1 MTKINLIAAFIL
13 LLIVNQELTS
23 QEEDSVFYLNTAFKS
38 EEKLQY
44 KVRYGLI
51 KGGEASMTINTVP
64 MGDTYLF
71 HIKAM
76 AQTTGVV
83 GAMVTIKDIYESYVN
98 IATGFPVKS
107 VRNIRES
114 SYTSYN
120 EVLFFREEGFLRS
133 LKSGDKPAPD
143 NVLDILSAFYY
154 ARRYLFNN
162 TLNKNEIINL
172 YTFFDDEFFPIK
184 VKFKQIETIKTKFGK
199 VKCLLF
205 IPVLGDK
212 SPFKKEEQFQVWVTA
227 DENYIPVKIRV
238 QLPVGSLKCDIIDF
252 DGIKNEYGELQ
263 K

>member
-1 MTKINLIAAFIL
+1 MRLFFSFGL
-13 LLIVNQELTS
+13 LLILFIDNVLIAQEK
-23 QEEDSVFYLNTAFKS
+23 DSVFYFNSAFKS

-64 MGDTYLF
+64 DGDSYVF
-71 HIKAM
+71 HIRAIAK
-76 AQTTGVV
+76 TTGVV
-83 GAMVTIKDIYESYVN
+83 GAMVTILDIYESYVN
-98 IATGFPVKS
+98 IATGYPLKS

-120 EVLFFREEGFLRS
+120 EVLFFRDQGFLRS

-143 NVLDILSAFYY
+143 NVLDVLSAFYY
-154 ARRYLFNN
+154 ARRYLFSN
-162 TLNKNEIINL
+162 TLSKNEIINL

-184 VKFKQIETIKTKFGK
+184 VRFKQIETIKTKFGK
-199 VKCLLF
+199 IKCLLF
-205 IPVLGDK
+205 IPVLGEK
-212 SPFKKEEQFQVWVTA
+212 SPFKNEEQFQVWVTA

-238 QLPVGSLKCDIIDF
+238 KLPVGSLKCDILDF
-252 DGIKNEYGELQ
+252 EGIKNEYGQLQ